1 MSRLTREQI
10 FKDFVLAGCS
20 PTFPAGASQAQL
32 SELALRDERSGYI
45 QFAFDAIVNAQDE
58 PLCREMQDK
67 YPRTFDSIRRMVERR
82 FEFGRSWDPQFDRA
96 CGFEPGHRLRPVPAL
111 PIASQTVRSE
121 PEKPSLTPEQL
132 EAKIEHER
140 ELCRERVRR
149 FRERKRD
156 GGRLAQAEARH
167 DGIAT
172 EEQTR
177 HQAFGQTFAGQITAE
192 VSPATLEGK
201 DEPTEPKG
209 PSWQ

>member
-1 MSRLTREQI
+1 MSRLTRDQI
-10 FKDFVLAGCS
+10 LKDFVLAGCS

-32 SELALRDERSGYI
+32 SELALRDERQGYI
-45 QFAFDAIVNAQDE
+45 QFAFDAIVNAQDD

-96 CGFEPGHRLRPVPAL
+96 CGFEPGQRPRPVLAS
-111 PIASQTVRSE
+111 PIDSQATPSE
-121 PEKPSLTPEQL
+121 PPKPELSPEER
-132 EAKIEHER
+132 EAKAAHER

-177 HQAFGQTFAGQITAE
+177 RQAFGQTFAGQITAE

-201 DEPTEPKG
+201 DEPAPKG
-209 PSWQ
+209 PTSWQ